1 MINFF
6 KRSIIY
12 LGLILLVI
20 FVYLSLVGI
29 ETKIFNSEIK
39 KNLRNI
45 NKDLNSELNSVKIII
60 NPLKLQVNI
69 KTLGPKIF
77 LKNQSIQLESIKS
90 QIPIFSLIK
99 KNFSSIFLIL
109 FDI

>member
-45 NKDLNSELNSVKIII
+45 NKDLNSELNSVKI
-60 NPLKLQVNI
+60 L
-69 KTLGPKIF
+69 
-77 LKNQSIQLESIKS
+77 
-90 QIPIFSLIK
+90 
-99 KNFSSIFLIL
+99 LIL
-109 FDI
+109 